1 MFGNPEVTPGGRAL
15 KFYSSVRLEVRRAE
29 QLKQGQEVVGNRT
42 KIKVVKNKV
51 APPFRVAEVDI
62 MYGEGISRE
71 GELIDLAVEYEIVD
85 KSGAWYSYNGERM
98 GQGKE
103 NVKTYLKENPAIIEE
118 IDSILRNE
126 LGFNGKPKEEA
137 KKDKKDKKEENPE
150 QESLLDQ

>member
-1 MFGNPEVTPGGRAL
+1 M
-15 KFYSSVRLEVRRAE
+15 RRAE

-137 KKDKKDKKEENPE
+137 KKDKKEENPE